1 MRPRWRIDGFR
12 FPLRRVGIPRDWIGF
27 KDGITNPNTTDA
39 TDMNQKVWVQPG
51 APEPAW
57 TAGGTYQVV
66 RIIRMLIDQ
75 WASPS
80 LLVVSVGELRQSNRR
95 LRIAGMHDS
104 CWPGA
109 QRDAGRDDT
118 GLLGDEARRHG
129 RATPTEAALRD
140 GHRAGCSGRSRRAQ
154 PRLIMMT
161 APMASG
167 PTWMPLNT
175 LSPTARTKRNVRDQ
189 LDGISPTRPEGATTA
204 SGACYGTDI

>member
-95 LRIAGMHDS
+95 
-104 CWPGA
+104 
-109 QRDAGRDDT
+109 
-118 GLLGDEARRHG
+118 
-129 RATPTEAALRD
+129 
-140 GHRAGCSGRSRRAQ
+140 
-154 PRLIMMT
+154 
-161 APMASG
+161 
-167 PTWMPLNT
+167 
-175 LSPTARTKRNVRDQ
+175 
-189 LDGISPTRPEGATTA
+189 
-204 SGACYGTDI
+204 